1 MLFYRQHILKGP
13 SLCLCLR
20 VFLPQQMEGRT
31 TKLKKKTKQLKLK
44 NKIVVLYS
52 SFFLSYFSRSA
63 FISFL
68 FCVFDGDEI
77 GGFDLFQSL
86 LLLYLFQRPS
96 RSRIPHSAAAA
107 AILTIIFFLF
117 LGSLNCLLAI
127 LLDDEEL
134 WNLINTLCREKEKEN
149 GCTRKTFSD

>member
-1 MLFYRQHILKGP
+1 M
-13 SLCLCLR
+13 
-20 VFLPQQMEGRT
+20 
-31 TKLKKKTKQLKLK
+31 
-44 NKIVVLYS
+44 
-52 SFFLSYFSRSA
+52 
-63 FISFL
+63 
-68 FCVFDGDEI
+68 FDGDEI

-96 RSRIPHSAAAA
+96 RSQIPHSAAA

-134 WNLINTLCREKEKEN
+134 WNLINTLCREKEKEKN
-149 GCTRKTFSD
+149 MDARERLLATNVTRGAAEQKE